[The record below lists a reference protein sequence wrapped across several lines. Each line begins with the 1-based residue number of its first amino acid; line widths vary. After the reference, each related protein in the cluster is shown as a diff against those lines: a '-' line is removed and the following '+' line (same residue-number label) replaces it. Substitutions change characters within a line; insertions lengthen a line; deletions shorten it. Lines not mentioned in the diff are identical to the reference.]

1 MSGATSLPSSSAVA
15 ARHIRRE
22 ARRMA
27 NQGHGVTRPSACL
40 DREDASLNGAYA
52 CARGFRRA
60 RFGLRAA
67 GARAPKDGGRLA
79 VAEVAGVVERSA
91 SKVGHWYAWT
101 CDHDRLLRLAGAL
114 QVCVVQLR
122 ERARAGDVSF
132 KDVKDEDFDVR
143 LEARH
148 KDLSMKERGSPE
160 AVLET
165 LDPSG
170 MDSMVLTVGILP
182 RQVVVTSNELVE
194 LDLPPTLVQT
204 RSGEAA
210 FFTGV
215 SFSKS
220 RGIGLHVRGCD
231 PKWVRSTYTELE
243 SEIKKAL
250 PWWRFM
256 RSGHMWWLYAGF
268 AALMASTASRHLC
281 AVTMSGGWR
290 LR

>member
-1 MSGATSLPSSSAVA
+1 MA
-15 ARHIRRE
+15 E
-22 ARRMA
+22 A
-27 NQGHGVTRPSACL
+27 
-40 DREDASLNGAYA
+40 
-52 CARGFRRA
+52 
-60 RFGLRAA
+60 
-67 GARAPKDGGRLA
+67 
-79 VAEVAGVVERSA
+79 AGVVERSA

-101 CDHDRLLRLAGAL
+101 CDHDRLLRLANAL
-114 QVCVVQLR
+114 HVCVVQLR
-122 ERARAGDVSF
+122 ERAGDGDVSF

-160 AVLET
+160 AVLEM

-268 AALMASTASRHLC
+268 AAVMALYGLAPSMRSHHFWWLAASLATGAILGAFVLSAARRLLPGFEIL
-281 AVTMSGGWR
+281 TTGSSGKAARVIGVVGA
-290 LR
+290 LLGNVLLGVIVNIATKG